1 MLSPVSRRQFLGA
14 AAAVSTATLL
24 NVQRRAFA
32 ASDSKLRVGL
42 QMYSLRAYP
51 VDVALKHAHDLGFDV
66 IEMYPGQFSP
76 FAPNEAGKKG
86 GGKKAVDA
94 NVKEASD
101 ESIAEMTK
109 KFAALS
115 LKCLGHGVNQFTANH
130 DKNRIIFDF
139 AKKAGIRNLTA
150 DPSPDSF
157 ESLDKLV
164 KEFDIRI
171 AIHNHGPSHRYNKVT
186 DVLEAVKGHD
196 PRIGA
201 CAALGHYIRSG
212 EAPVE
217 VIRSLKGRLYGVH
230 LKDFAEKQEKT
241 KGVILGKGQLDV
253 PGVMRARKQVDFP
266 ADGSLSLEYEENKDD
281 PLADIRECLSIAQAA
296 AQTA

>member
-24 NVQRRAFA
+24 NVPRRTLA
-32 ASDSKLRVGL
+32 AADSTLKIGL

-51 VDVALKHAHDLGFDV
+51 VDVALKHAHDLGFEV
-66 IEMYPGQFSP
+66 IEMYPVQFSP
-76 FAPNEAGKKG
+76 FAPKEPAKKGAGKK
-86 GGKKAVDA
+86 AADA
-94 NVKEASD
+94 KQTEASD
-101 ESIAEMTK
+101 ESIAEMLK
-109 KFAALS
+109 KFAALN
-115 LKCLGHGVNQFTANH
+115 LKCLGHGVNRFTADH
-130 DKNRIIFDF
+130 DANKLIFQF

-157 ESLDKLV
+157 DSLDKLV
-164 KEFDIRI
+164 AEYDVRI

-186 DVLEAVKGHD
+186 DVLEAIKGHD

-201 CAALGHYIRSG
+201 CADLGHYIRSG
-212 EAPVE
+212 EDPVE

-241 KGVILGKGQLDV
+241 KGVILGKGHLDV
-253 PGVMRARKQVDFP
+253 PGVMRALKQVDFP

-296 AQTA
+296 VQTA